1 MCVDAPRGSETLTLP
16 LSDVV
21 SASLMT
27 AGTRPSFESSTG
39 SVWNVERSEQAIGS
53 RACQDSSGS
62 RRPRHSILRDSCNHF
77 TLQFESTTFGSRS
90 DRQRSHLWILG
101 NSPRLNR
108 NSWFQTCLQPRLGR
122 VHCWDWTVGI
132 PIWGELPLRPRS
144 HNDRYRRNSSGR
156 RKTRLVELLL

>member
-1 MCVDAPRGSETLTLP
+1 
-16 LSDVV
+16 
-21 SASLMT
+21 MT

-90 DRQRSHLWILG
+90 DRQRGHLWILG

-108 NSWFQTCLQPRLGR
+108 NSWFQTCLQPCLGC
-122 VHCWDWTVGI
+122 VLYWDWIVGV
-132 PIWGELPLRPRS
+132 PIWSELPVQPRS
-144 HNDRYRRNSSGR
+144 YNYLYCRNSSSR
-156 RKTRLVELLL
+156 CKTCLVELLL